1 MSIRELVGVA
11 NKLDSLG
18 MEKEAD
24 ELDLIIQKIAT
35 RNLSGFLKF
44 LDGAEKGEASSIPYE
59 VKLLG
64 ERRLIISN
72 TEPNSELDVGLA
84 NRRGSVREVLFN
96 KVDLPPGTHTFDLSE
111 RSQFATYGLFDLSI
125 WITTQNGNNL
135 AEFISLPPVGGAGF
149 EIKVG
154 R

>member
-1 MSIRELVGVA
+1 MSIKELVKVA

-18 MEKEAD
+18 MKKEAD

-35 RNLSGFLKF
+35 SNLSGFLKF
-44 LDGAEKGEASSIPYE
+44 RNGAEKGKASSVPYE
-59 VKLLG
+59 VRLLG
-64 ERRLIISN
+64 ERKLIISN
-72 TEPNSELDVGLA
+72 TEPNSELDVSFA
-84 NRRGSVREVLFN
+84 NRRGSVREALFN
-96 KVDLPPGTHTFDLSE
+96 KIDLPPGTHTFDLSE
-111 RSQFATYGLFDLSI
+111 RSQFADYGIFVLSI

-135 AEFISLPPVGGAGF
+135 AEVIRIPPGGGAGL